1 LKKKIKLLLKNNI
14 IKIVESIQV
23 NPSNYDLYH
32 EIRKKNNRKENEEN
46 HKAYFKKKN
55 QYQMM
60 KSKNKINKNKNKK
73 KISTYVNF
81 SNL

>member
-1 LKKKIKLLLKNNI
+1 MKSGKKPIEKKTKKITKPISKKKK
-14 IKIVESIQV
+14 
-23 NPSNYDLYH
+23 
-32 EIRKKNNRKENEEN
+32 
-46 HKAYFKKKN
+46 